1 MTAMP
6 IALYIE
12 QIVNGLVAGSMY
24 ALVGGGIALIYG
36 TMRVLNMAHGEFY
49 MMGGYAAFY
58 LVGRAVPPVL
68 AIPLVA
74 GLLFLVGAA
83 VQRLTVHYLLRQDGW
98 LFACI
103 AATLGLSIA
112 FQNLALIV
120 FGEDYKAVPYY
131 VEGILRLGDIRLPLQ
146 RVLMLLVAVGTLLAM
161 GFLLK
166 KTRFGWALR
175 ATSQD
180 SDAASVCGIP
190 VSRIHMIT
198 FGLSAAL
205 GGVAGAMLAPIYSV
219 SPWMG
224 MPVLFKGFVVVVLG
238 GLGSFPGSIVGGLL
252 LGIVEALG
260 VQITSAEWR
269 DVFGFAL
276 MIVVV
281 WARPWGL
288 FGKAP

>member
-1 MTAMP
+1 MTTMP
-6 IALYIE
+6 IALFIE
-12 QIVNGLVAGSMY
+12 QVVNGLIAGSMY

-49 MMGGYAAFY
+49 MMGGYAVFY

-120 FGEDYKAVPYY
+120 FGEDYKTVPYY
-131 VEGILRLGDIRLPLQ
+131 VEGVLRLGDIRLPLQ
-146 RVLMLLVAVGTLLAM
+146 RALMLLVAVGTLLAM
-161 GFLLK
+161 GVLLK

-190 VSRIHMIT
+190 VSRVHMIT

-205 GGVAGAMLAPIYSV
+205 GGIAGAMLAPIYSV

-224 MPVLFKGFVVVVLG
+224 LPVLFKGFVVVVLG
-238 GLGSFPGSIVGGLL
+238 GLGSFPGAIVGGLL

-276 MIVVV
+276 MILVV

>member
-1 MTAMP
+1 MP

-12 QIVNGLVAGSMY
+12 QIVNGLIAGSMY

-49 MMGGYAAFY
+49 MMGGYAVFY
-58 LVGRAVPPVL
+58 LVGRAVPPVV

-120 FGEDYKAVPYY
+120 FGEDYKTVPYY
-131 VEGILRLGDIRLPLQ
+131 VEGVLRLGDIRLPSQ

-161 GFLLK
+161 GVLLK

-190 VSRIHMIT
+190 VSRVHMIT

-224 MPVLFKGFVVVVLG
+224 LPVLFKGFVVVVLG
-238 GLGSFPGSIVGGLL
+238 GLGSFPGAIVGGVL
-252 LGIVEALG
+252 LGVVEALG

-276 MIVVV
+276 MILVV